1 MTIFRLSLT
10 HSLFFRPWKG
20 CLVQERPGVARLAHT
35 NTASQTHTYETCPA
49 LRLSPLQHFY
59 RDTLDLFPFEDRCL
73 GLLGCLTTESAS
85 GAESLC
91 IPLSFYWWRI
101 VSFKEKKRYQAA
113 ILFQW
118 TAVLQLRN
126 PFYSSIVPTCVRV
139 VKSSTFWPVVEHVIP
154 FSKDWACF

>member
-10 HSLFFRPWKG
+10 DSLFFRPWKG

-49 LRLSPLQHFY
+49 LRLSPPQHFY
-59 RDTLDLFPFEDRCL
+59 RDTLDLFPLEDRCL

-101 VSFKEKKRYQAA
+101 VSFKGKKALSSCNF
-113 ILFQW
+113 ISVNCSFTVKKSLLFLHCSYLC
-118 TAVLQLRN
+118 A
-126 PFYSSIVPTCVRV
+126 SG
-139 VKSSTFWPVVEHVIP
+139 
-154 FSKDWACF
+154 